1 MGQNRGARNYE
12 RCQKTLGVCLGEGAI
27 AAALLIAFA
36 VFLGRQVLELI
47 NPDPVVVQY
56 GYMRLCTFF
65 PAYAFSMV
73 YEAIS
78 GYLRGFGMSTPPA
91 VTTTVV
97 ICGLRFFWIAVVF
110 PASHTFQTITN
121 IYPIS
126 LGLNCVCLIA
136 LLLILHPVRMLTKKR
151 VQEA

>member
-1 MGQNRGARNYE
+1 LA
-12 RCQKTLGVCLGEGAI
+12 VCAAEGAV
-27 AAALLIAFA
+27 AAVLLILFA
-36 VFLGRQVLELI
+36 VFLGRQVLGLI
-47 NPDPVVVQY
+47 NSDPAVVKY
-56 GYMRLCTFF
+56 GYMRLCTIF
-65 PAYAFSMV
+65 PAYAFSML

-110 PASHTFQTITN
+110 PASHTFQTIMN

-126 LGLNCVCLIA
+126 LGLNCACIIV
-136 LLLILHPVRMLTKKR
+136 LLLALHPAKTLAEKGLR
-151 VQEA
+151 AA